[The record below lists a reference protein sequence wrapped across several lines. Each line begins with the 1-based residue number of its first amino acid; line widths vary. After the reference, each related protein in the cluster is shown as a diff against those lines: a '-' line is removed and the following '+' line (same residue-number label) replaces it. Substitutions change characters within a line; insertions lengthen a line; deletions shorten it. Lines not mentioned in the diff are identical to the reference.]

1 MAKPG
6 EERSTRTPTSE
17 TSHVFEFKMNPTLQE
32 KHKARKTENNTIQ
45 RASFFKKKKAL
56 IYVDFIILLVKRN
69 FHMK

>member
-1 MAKPG
+1 MAKPR
-6 EERSTRTPTSE
+6 EKRSTRTPTYE

-45 RASFFKKKKAL
+45 KASLKKKTL

>member
-1 MAKPG
+1 MAKPR
-6 EERSTRTPTSE
+6 EKRSTRTPTYK

-45 RASFFKKKKAL
+45 KASFKKKL